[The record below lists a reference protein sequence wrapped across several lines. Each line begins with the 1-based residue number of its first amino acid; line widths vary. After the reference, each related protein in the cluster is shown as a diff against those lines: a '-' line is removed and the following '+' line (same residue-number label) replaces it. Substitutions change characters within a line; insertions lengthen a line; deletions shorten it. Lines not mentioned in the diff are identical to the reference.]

1 MGRTPVPCWETN
13 IDLGVVVG
21 EVVVGEDVGTLDGE
35 TVVMGE

>member
-1 MGRTPVPCWETN
+1 MPCWETN

-21 EVVVGEDVGTLDGE
+21 EVVVEEDIGTLYGE